1 MEFTYRIKRLNR
13 SWPSHDPA
21 PWWEWP
27 RVGQGRCGK
36 PFRGPVLPSVTK
48 KPGQASSELG
58 GHSVQDRSG
67 GGGAGEAG
75 SGSPER
81 RRETGRPHG
90 HTWSRGDTRR
100 CSPFG
105 PQLRVL
111 RAAQVQ
117 PCHPPEPSVPGT
129 KSSCS
134 THFSSVQSLSRV
146 RLFATPWTAAHPASL
161 SITNSWSLPKLMSMN
176 Q

>member
-1 MEFTYRIKRLNR
+1 MTQLPGGNGPGWGRGAVGSPSEDQSSPASPR
-13 SWPSHDPA
+13 SQA
-21 PWWEWP
+21 
-27 RVGQGRCGK
+27 RQ
-36 PFRGPVLPSVTK
+36 VLS
-48 KPGQASSELG
+48 LG
-58 GHSVQDRSG
+58 ATLSRDRSG

>member
-1 MEFTYRIKRLNR
+1 MTQLPGGNGPGWGRGAVGSPSEDQSSPASPR
-13 SWPSHDPA
+13 SQA
-21 PWWEWP
+21 
-27 RVGQGRCGK
+27 RQ
-36 PFRGPVLPSVTK
+36 VLS
-48 KPGQASSELG
+48 LG
-58 GHSVQDRSG
+58 ATLSRDRSG

-117 PCHPPEPSVPGT
+117 PCHPQSLLCLEQSPAAAPT
-129 KSSCS
+129 
-134 THFSSVQSLSRV
+134 SVQSSRSV
-146 RLFATPWTAAHPASL
+146 VSDSLQPRGLQHTRPPCPSPTPGVYP
-161 SITNSWSLPKLMSMN
+161 NSCP
-176 Q
+176 